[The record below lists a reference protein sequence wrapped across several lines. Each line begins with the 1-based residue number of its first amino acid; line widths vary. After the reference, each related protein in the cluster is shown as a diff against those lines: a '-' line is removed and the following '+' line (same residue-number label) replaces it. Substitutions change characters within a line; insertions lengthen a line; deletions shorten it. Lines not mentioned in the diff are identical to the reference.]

1 MTITVCNTSS
11 MTGLVQVAAVAMAPD
26 ASWAVTVAADGTVRT
41 QGPGVTPRVIRR
53 AIPVRDGQPTA
64 VALSGNRLRVLWA
77 TGETI
82 RLHENVQGA
91 WPRDDDF
98 LAAASVQA
106 LALSPSGA
114 LGIVACADAT
124 LRILNVDTGE
134 FGWPLATKGLTACAV
149 AVASDQGPIVAAFAD
164 GSVRRYDIAAQ
175 TEDIVG
181 SGPGIHLLAVSP
193 DGETVIAVSADGT
206 MVRWSRS
213 GGAVPY
219 YRVLETAVTAIT
231 VDGTGRKVL
240 ASRADGSLWLYDM
253 TGGPAAE
260 FAAPASAAPPAPSP
274 PLHRGGNVLSQT
286 RLPRPHRSRTLR
298 PRPWGV
304 CLRGRRL
311 AAAKWTTTYVLPSI
325 GRRRCLLGCGDR
337 FWCSRTRPTWSRNQA
352 SPRSIRPRRSKP
364 LPART
369 SGTCRFARPRG
380 TLGAGS
386 SGARGCGSRQTCQAF
401 AARPPVP
408 NSIGGSRFITW
419 CSNCGP
425 NLSRSDRWCA
435 E

>member
-1 MTITVCNTSS
+1 MTITVCNTPS
-11 MTGLVQVAAVAMAPD
+11 MTGLVQIAAVAMASD

-53 AIPVRDGQPTA
+53 AIPIRDGQPTA
-64 VALSGNRLRVLWA
+64 VALLGNRLRVLWA

-98 LAAASVQA
+98 LASASVQA

-114 LGIVACADAT
+114 LGIVACVDAT

-175 TEDIVG
+175 PRDIVG
-181 SGPGIHLLAVSP
+181 SGPRIHLLAVSP

-206 MVRWSRS
+206 LVRWSRS
-213 GGAVPY
+213 GRAVPD
-219 YRVLETAVTAIT
+219 YRVLDTAVTAIT

-260 FAAPASAAPPAPSP
+260 FAAPAPRPPLP

-286 RLPRPHRSRTLR
+286 GLPRPHRSRTLR
-298 PRPWGV
+298 PRPWRV

-325 GRRRCLLGCGDR
+325 GRERCLLGCGDR

-352 SPRSIRPRRSKP
+352 SPARSDRGGRSHCPRAFREPAGSQGRGGRPERGLQGRAAAGHGR
-364 LPART
+364 PARPSLRT
-369 SGTCRFARPRG
+369 RQCRIRLA
-380 TLGAGS
+380 GAGS
-386 SGARGCGSRQTCQAF
+386 SRG
-401 AARPPVP
+401 VP
-408 NSIGGSRFITW
+408 TAGRT
-419 CSNCGP
+419 
-425 NLSRSDRWCA
+425 
-435 E
+435 